1 MITLYQFE
9 FSHFCEKARWAL
21 DHKGLAHV
29 RKNLLP
35 GLHMRV
41 AKKLAPKSCLPI
53 LVDDGTVV
61 QNSASIITYLDAKYP
76 DRPLTPSDA
85 HEAEEAL
92 AWEQYLDDEI
102 GVPVRLWFYYHA
114 LPDRD
119 RALRFLLDGAPWYGR
134 PLFALIYPKVR
145 AAMTALMDIHAE
157 SASQSEQRLVAAM
170 DKLDDALKGRRFLV
184 GDRFSRADLTACA
197 LLRRHCAVAGA
208 SGKIEPAAPAAV
220 LALRDAHKARPFV
233 SWVRQ
238 IYRSHRQPELHSA
251 PADWAQRNSAD
262 YRRPAGIAASA
273 TLRSPMASPTET
285 NTNPITRPTQKP

>member
-1 MITLYQFE
+1 MISLYQFE

-21 DHKGLAHV
+21 DYKGLAYV

-35 GLHMRV
+35 GLHMSV
-41 AKKLAPKSCLPI
+41 ARKLAPKSCLPI
-53 LVDDGTVV
+53 LVDDETVV
-61 QNSASIITYLDAKYP
+61 QDSTSIITYLDEKYP
-76 DRPLTPSDA
+76 VRPLTPCDA
-85 HEAEEAL
+85 QQANEAL

-119 RALRFLLDGAPWYGR
+119 CALRFLLDGAPWYGR

-145 AAMTALMDIHAE
+145 AAMTALMNIHAE
-157 SASQSEQRLVAAM
+157 SARQSEARLVAAI

-197 LLRRHCAVAGA
+197 LLRRHCAVARPG
-208 SGKIEPAAPAAV
+208 GDIEPAVPAAV
-220 LALRDAHKARPFV
+220 LALRDAHKARPFF

-238 IYRSHRQPELHSA
+238 IYCNHRQP
-251 PADWAQRNSAD
+251 PT
-262 YRRPAGIAASA
+262 GIAASA
-273 TLRSPMASPTET
+273 TLRSPMASPTDT
-285 NTNPITRPTQKP
+285 STSPITRPTQKP